1 MNSEVLFQD
10 PNRAVQSPRL
20 TGGHCPGLAPAFF
33 FCLDECGIL
42 RGSKLMRTDRAEQVA
57 QLIRQHQ
64 AVEAEREAEARQ
76 MAHVLIQNH
85 LGLDDD

>member
-1 MNSEVLFQD
+1 
-10 PNRAVQSPRL
+10 
-20 TGGHCPGLAPAFF
+20 
-33 FCLDECGIL
+33 
-42 RGSKLMRTDRAEQVA
+42 MRTDRAEQVA

-85 LGLDDD
+85 LGPDHKVRDMMSFYCALVQALQAARAKGQADLSDEVLTLT